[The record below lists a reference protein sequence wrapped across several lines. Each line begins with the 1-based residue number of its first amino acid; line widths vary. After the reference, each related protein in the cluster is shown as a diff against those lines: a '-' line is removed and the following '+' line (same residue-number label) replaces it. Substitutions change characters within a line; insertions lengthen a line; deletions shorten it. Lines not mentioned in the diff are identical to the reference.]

1 MIIISKPV
9 FMLIVDKD
17 DYNKVI
23 HASECVT
30 QKTNEYI
37 EEERDELVNYT
48 IYVNDRIINFSINK
62 YDSVTAGL
70 QGTYNDFYEYKD
82 EKNTFLLSTN
92 EEKLKG
98 FCGWINRLT
107 H

>member
-1 MIIISKPV
+1 MIIIKPV
-9 FMLIVDKD
+9 FMMIVDKD

-23 HASECVT
+23 NAKEYVSE
-30 QKTNEYI
+30 KTNKYI

-48 IYVNDRIINFSINK
+48 VYLNDDIINFSINK
-62 YDSVTAGL
+62 YDSVSAGL
-70 QGTYNDFYEYKD
+70 QGKYNDFYEYKN
-82 EKNTFLLSTN
+82 EKDSFIISTN

-98 FCGWINRLT
+98 FCAWINRLT